1 MSKRKNIVPLG
12 ILPASLDWAGVNA
25 LAAKYSLNVPVIDE
39 QHAILF
45 GWYVALKTAPQVHPV
60 LAGLRAYAEGHFR
73 DEEQWA
79 AMRGVDMEAH
89 QLQHDD
95 LLGQLDEALGQPQ
108 PSRLATQSLVFDW
121 LTAHIDVEDRAMVME
136 ANRN

>member
-1 MSKRKNIVPLG
+1 MAKRNVPLPVG
-12 ILPASLDWAGVNA
+12 MLPATLDWAGVNA

-45 GWYVALKTAPQVHPV
+45 GWYVALKTAPEVQPV

-79 AMRGVDMEAH
+79 LMRGVDMADH
-89 QLQHDD
+89 QDQHVD
-95 LLGQLDEALGQPQ
+95 LLRQLDEALSQLQ
-108 PSRLATQSLVFDW
+108 PSRIATQSLVFDW
-121 LTAHIDVEDRAMVME
+121 LTCHIDVEDRAMVME
-136 ANRN
+136 ANRA